1 MKNTIQKYLF
11 YLKTAKPKA
20 KKQCFTTYINH
31 QDEIFKGVNNK
42 VKKSFG
48 IIQKTFS
55 LFFQNSKI
63 RIHILPHFP

>member
-1 MKNTIQKYLF
+1 HSTKVFILF
-11 YLKTAKPKA
+11 ETAKPKA
-20 KKQCFTTYINH
+20 KKQCFTTYINY